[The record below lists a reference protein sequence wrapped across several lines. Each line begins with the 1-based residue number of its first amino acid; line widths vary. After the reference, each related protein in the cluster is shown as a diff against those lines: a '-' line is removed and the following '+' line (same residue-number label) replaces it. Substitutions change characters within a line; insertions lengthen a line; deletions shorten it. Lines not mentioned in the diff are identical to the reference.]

1 MLVRW
6 AGGADQ
12 VRSSQLRCRD
22 TVFGGERLVADGRVT
37 AVGSGEVE
45 CEVWLDVERDGAV
58 VRAVSGTAVVALPG
72 HA

>member
-1 MLVRW
+1 
-6 AGGADQ
+6 
-12 VRSSQLRCRD
+12 
-22 TVFGGERLVADGRVT
+22 VFGGERLVADGRVT